1 MIGSD
6 VLNLKKIINRYCIQE
21 FFISIFF
28 LCVIGIYYSDK
39 HSFNM
44 YEIVIFFVFLL
55 YRINKHI
62 NLLIKTKKIKKIISS
77 NKEFFDK
84 ELNNIIIHTKENF
97 IFTENYVFFLSR
109 NLHICTYNQLL
120 LMYKTVKC
128 QKGFGYIG
136 YLVIVTKFGKYD
148 IVLYHPQSNL
158 SNIGI
163 EDEIEKVLLLKNP
176 NILIGKTRDN
186 IKVLREKYNIKKF

>member
-1 MIGSD
+1 M
-6 VLNLKKIINRYCIQE
+6 NFKKIINRYCIQE
-21 FFISIFF
+21 FFVSIIFI
-28 LCVIGIYYSDK
+28 CIIVIYYLDK

-44 YEIVIFFVFLL
+44 YEIIIFCVFLL

-62 NLLIKTKKIKKIISS
+62 NLLIKIKKIKKIISS
-77 NKEFFDK
+77 NKESFDK
-84 ELNNIIIHTKENF
+84 ELNNLIIHTKENF
-97 IFTENYVFFLSR
+97 IFTDNYVFFLSR
-109 NLHICTYNQLL
+109 NLQICTYNQLL

-158 SNIGI
+158 SNIDI
-163 EDEIEKVLLLKNP
+163 EDKIEKVLLLKNP
-176 NILIGKTRDN
+176 NILIGKTKEN
-186 IKVLREKYNIKKF
+186 KKILKEKYGVKKI